1 MLIQPTKKG
10 YKMFIKEEQVSYE
23 KTYTNT
29 RWLLALDSPMFNKK
43 LWRCTEMLT
52 LQDYASCY

>member
-29 RWLLALDSPMFNKK
+29 R
-43 LWRCTEMLT
+43 
-52 LQDYASCY
+52 